1 MDKNG
6 ISLTE
11 AFYQIDKEAQNK
23 RKDILN
29 CYIKLSNNEEV
40 DFPEDITFMA
50 KYLLENIEK
59 RFVEK
64 IIDLVLMDTDLSTE
78 DLSDNYLNHISYL
91 KLKIR
96 SDMTCQK

>member
-1 MDKNG
+1 MILIKEEEYEKSIN
-6 ISLTE
+6 
-11 AFYQIDKEAQNK
+11 IDEF
-23 RKDILN
+23 IVLN